1 MVASEDQSVS
11 GPLDMEGSG
20 IGVDVDM
27 VARKSIHEVLAPS
40 LKAYAAC
47 RSGLGR
53 SAVPRDGG
61 KLLLIDLA
69 STNST
74 SWYWTTIR
82 QKSVLWTIKRR

>member
-11 GPLDMEGSG
+11 GPLDMVGSG

-47 RSGLGR
+47 RSAWEGALSLEMEG
-53 SAVPRDGG
+53 
-61 KLLLIDLA
+61 
-69 STNST
+69 NCC
-74 SWYWTTIR
+74 
-82 QKSVLWTIKRR
+82 